1 MKIGMAA
8 RAAGVSPS
16 TIRYYEAVGIIDCAP
31 RVSGTRSYQP
41 EIIDE
46 LKALRYLRANGLSIR
61 SLASIAKLPRGSA
74 ARRDIWVTVM
84 QAQIA
89 DIKERIR
96 EARLAEVN
104 RQAGARPTRRPPPG
118 RPRPERPQPPA
129 AASQRAGEGDGA

>member
-16 TIRYYEAVGIIDCAP
+16 TIRYYEAVGIIDWAP

-96 EARLAEVN
+96 EAEAMQRRLERAVACHCDG
-104 RQAGARPTRRPPPG
+104 QAGRCTVVRDARAMTASSATLRP
-118 RPRPERPQPPA
+118 A
-129 AASQRAGEGDGA
+129 

>member
-16 TIRYYEAVGIIDCAP
+16 TIRYYEAVGIIDWAP

-96 EARLAEVN
+96 EAEAMQRRLERAVACHCDA
-104 RQAGARPTRRPPPG
+104 QASRCTVVRDARAMTASSATLRP
-118 RPRPERPQPPA
+118 A
-129 AASQRAGEGDGA
+129 